1 MQQYVSQY
9 GPPPPTYPSAGP
21 FPQYTEA
28 FIPSFESI
36 IIPATALEPKVEP
49 VSAIETIF
57 GPLTPVVAT
66 LLSVVAKIGG
76 TLLSI
81 AGVVIF
87 GGIVTSV
94 FCTFTPFC
102 RMSFLET
109 PVNQFKNGTAEA
121 LDNIGTQVTTER
133 IRRAAEFV
141 TAAIEKFEHLQK
153 IAQVSKAY

>member
-1 MQQYVSQY
+1 MSQY
-9 GPPPPTYPSAGP
+9 GPPPPTYPAAGP

-36 IIPATALEPKVEP
+36 IIPATALEPKADP
-49 VSAIETIF
+49 INSMDTIF
-57 GPLTPVVAT
+57 GPLAPVIAT
-66 LLSVVAKIGG
+66 LISVVAKIGG

-87 GGIVTSV
+87 GGIITSV
-94 FCTFTPFC
+94 FCSFTPFC
-102 RMSFLET
+102 RVSFLET
-109 PVNQFKNGTAEA
+109 PVNQLKNNTVET
-121 LDNIGTQVTTER
+121 LENIGTQVTTDR

-153 IAQVSKAY
+153 IAQVSRAY